1 MGGEML
7 SGDGPLFRQ
16 VADRLAQDILNGTYP
31 EDTGVPSTNEY
42 ALFYQIS
49 PITVAK
55 GLNLLTEQGVLY
67 KRRGIGMFVA
77 PGAREHLRAARRA
90 VFRDQHVLALI
101 QEADLL
107 GIDRSEIIQ
116 MITQEES

>member
-1 MGGEML
+1 MLPGE
-7 SGDGPLFRQ
+7 GPLFRQ
-16 VADRLAQDILNGTYP
+16 VADRVAQDILNGTYP

-55 GLNLLTEQGVLY
+55 GLNLLIEQGMLY

-77 PGAREHLRAARRA
+77 PGAREHLRATRRA
-90 VFRDQHVLALI
+90 VFRDQHVMALL

-107 GIDRSEIIQ
+107 GIEHSEVVQMIIQ
-116 MITQEES
+116 EGSQ